1 MTAVRNI
8 NDLLSV
14 NALRHERT
22 ACGDIHPSVAATRS
36 VSSTPPMTR
45 RIGIVLS
52 EGFSLLRVGAIV
64 EIFQLANEHT
74 RACSPRDVSG
84 VSGVSGVSYDVKML
98 SSLGGSLPSG
108 SSAHMLTERFQLQ
121 ECPFF
126 DALFVV
132 DGRGLNSGLYAQ
144 LLAARS
150 RLGSSDPDGSRTG
163 CTVTAADATQQT
175 CVVDTSADA
184 VLSAL
189 SLVERDLGTNVAREI
204 AERVSPG
211 AKSKVKVDLLLRDI
225 GHKTIE
231 ERVRATALWLDENC
245 TEPISVAD
253 AVQVAMMSSRS
264 FSRHFKLQL
273 GVTPSEFLLRARLDL
288 VFRMLIETDL
298 PVEKIAR
305 RCGIGNGDRLG
316 KIFRQTLHVSP
327 TQYRMRRRT
336 PPLNSEP
343 SANSSR

>member
-1 MTAVRNI
+1 MTAVRNFK
-8 NDLLSV
+8 DLLSV
-14 NALRHERT
+14 NAFRHERT
-22 ACGDIHPSVAATRS
+22 ACGDIHSSVTATRS
-36 VSSTPPMTR
+36 VSPNPPMTR

-74 RACSPRDVSG
+74 RACSPG
-84 VSGVSGVSYDVKML
+84 EVSGVSYDVRML
-98 SSLGGSLPSG
+98 SPLGGSLPGG

-121 ECPFF
+121 QCPLF

-132 DGRGLNSGLYAQ
+132 DGRGLNSGFYAQ

-150 RLGSSDPDGSRTG
+150 RRGNSDSDGSRTG
-163 CTVTAADATQQT
+163 CTAAAANATQQT

-189 SLVERDLGTNVAREI
+189 SLVERDLGTDVAREI
-204 AERVSPG
+204 GERVSPG
-211 AKSKVKVDLLLRDI
+211 AKSKAKVDLLLRDI

-245 TEPISVAD
+245 TRPIAVAD

-288 VFRMLIETDL
+288 VCRMLIDTDL

-316 KIFRQTLHVSP
+316 KIFRQTLRVSP
-327 TQYRMRRRT
+327 TEYRMRRRT

-343 SANSSR
+343 SANSSC